1 MDIAGTQGATLQIAE
16 LVEHEQRM
24 VTGAAK
30 MAVPGGAFLLAE
42 GRADAAVHVEDDRLR
57 RSPVVHPIDPG
68 AAEVAQRR
76 QVLVGGQNLGLEPPH
91 LAGGRRLP
99 VDGVAA
105 DDPAHGGI
113 ARQTVGVVHVVVA
126 TKATEHGLAEQS
138 RHAMPSVLAG
148 AAVDQ
153 HPARDVAQPKDVV
166 EFPIGKQTGVGRDP
180 GTVELELDPAVE
192 IDPKR
197 LLLRFTH
204 RVRHDRPAQPV
215 TTH

>member
-1 MDIAGTQGATLQIAE
+1 
-16 LVEHEQRM
+16 
-24 VTGAAK
+24 
-30 MAVPGGAFLLAE
+30 
-42 GRADAAVHVEDDRLR
+42 
-57 RSPVVHPIDPG
+57 VHPIDPG

-76 QVLVGGQNLGLEPPH
+76 QVLVGGKNLSLEPPH
-91 LAGGRRLP
+91 LAGRSRLP
-99 VDGVAA
+99 VDGMAA

-126 TKATEHGLAEQS
+126 AKATEHGLAEQA
-138 RHAMPSVLAG
+138 RHPMPSVLAG
-148 AAVDQ
+148 APVDQ
-153 HPARDVAQPKDVV
+153 HPARDIAQPKHVV
-166 EFPIGKQTGVGRDP
+166 EFPIGKQTAVGGDP